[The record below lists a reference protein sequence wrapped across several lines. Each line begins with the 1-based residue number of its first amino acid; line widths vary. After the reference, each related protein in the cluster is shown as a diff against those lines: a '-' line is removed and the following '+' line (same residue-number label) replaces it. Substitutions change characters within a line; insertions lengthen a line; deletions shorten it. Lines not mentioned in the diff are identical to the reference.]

1 MTDLDFM
8 LLLNYNNRE
17 EQMQKATQKII
28 RDIHNINSTD
38 ELREIANA
46 LHQHRTY
53 MNAQA
58 TRKFVVGD
66 KVEFEGR
73 YGKTVQGIVRR
84 IKIKNII
91 VEETSQFGGRWNVSA
106 SLLKKVA

>member
-1 MTDLDFM
+1 MVNLAKDTIIDSILKITDT
-8 LLLNYNNRE
+8 N
-17 EQMQKATQKII
+17 
-28 RDIHNINSTD
+28 
-38 ELREIANA
+38 ELREISNA

-58 TRKFVVGD
+58 TRNFVVGD

-73 YGKTVQGIVRR
+73 RGRTVQGIVKRV
-84 IKIKNII
+84 KIKNII
-91 VEETSQFGGRWNVSA
+91 VEETNSPFGGRWNVSA

>member
-1 MTDLDFM
+1 MVNLAKDTIIDSILKITDT
-8 LLLNYNNRE
+8 N
-17 EQMQKATQKII
+17 
-28 RDIHNINSTD
+28 
-38 ELREIANA
+38 ELREISNA

-58 TRKFVVGD
+58 TRNFVVGD

-73 YGKTVQGIVRR
+73 RGRTVQGVVKRV
-84 IKIKNII
+84 KIKNII
-91 VEETSQFGGRWNVSA
+91 VEETNSPFGGRWNVSA

>member
-1 MTDLDFM
+1 MPKLATDS
-8 LLLNYNNRE
+8 
-17 EQMQKATQKII
+17 I
-28 RDIHNINSTD
+28 INSILQITD
-38 ELREIANA
+38 TNELRTISNA

-58 TRKFVVGD
+58 TRNFVVGD

-73 YGKTVQGIVRR
+73 RGRTVQGVVKRV
-84 IKIKNII
+84 KIKNII
-91 VEETSQFGGRWNVSA
+91 VEETNSPFGGRWNVSA

>member
-1 MTDLDFM
+1 MSVQT
-8 LLLNYNNRE
+8 
-17 EQMQKATQKII
+17 II
-28 RDIHNINSTD
+28 KNIRAIENTD

-58 TRKFVVGD
+58 TRNFVVGD
-66 KVEFEGR
+66 KVEFQGR
-73 YGKTVQGIVRR
+73 YGKMVQGIVRKV
-84 IKIKNII
+84 KIKNII
-91 VEETSQFGGRWNVSA
+91 VEETNKPYGGRWNVSA

>member
-1 MTDLDFM
+1 MSVQT
-8 LLLNYNNRE
+8 
-17 EQMQKATQKII
+17 II
-28 RDIHNINSTD
+28 KNIRAIENTD

-58 TRKFVVGD
+58 TRNFVVGD

-73 YGKTVQGIVRR
+73 YGKMVQGIVRKV
-84 IKIKNII
+84 KIKNII
-91 VEETSQFGGRWNVSA
+91 VEECNSQFGGRWNVSS

>member
-1 MTDLDFM
+1 MVKLATDSIIDSIL
-8 LLLNYNNRE
+8 
-17 EQMQKATQKII
+17 KI
-28 RDIHNINSTD
+28 TD
-38 ELREIANA
+38 TNELREISNA

-58 TRKFVVGD
+58 TRNFVVGD

-73 YGKTVQGIVRR
+73 YGKIVQGVVKRV
-84 IKIKNII
+84 KIKNII
-91 VEETSQFGGRWNVSA
+91 VEETNSAFGGRWNVSA

>member
-1 MTDLDFM
+1 MSVQT
-8 LLLNYNNRE
+8 
-17 EQMQKATQKII
+17 II
-28 RDIHNINSTD
+28 KNIRAIENTD

-58 TRKFVVGD
+58 TRNFVVGD
-66 KVEFEGR
+66 KVEFQGR
-73 YGKTVQGIVRR
+73 YGKIVQGIVRKV
-84 IKIKNII
+84 KIKNII
-91 VEETSQFGGRWNVSA
+91 VEETNKPYGGRWNVSA

>member
-1 MTDLDFM
+1 MSVQT
-8 LLLNYNNRE
+8 
-17 EQMQKATQKII
+17 II
-28 RDIHNINSTD
+28 KNIRAIENTD

-58 TRKFVVGD
+58 TRNFVVGD

-73 YGKTVQGIVRR
+73 YGKMVQGIVRKV
-84 IKIKNII
+84 KIKNII
-91 VEETSQFGGRWNVSA
+91 VEECNSKFGGRWNVSA

>member
-1 MTDLDFM
+1 MSVQTIIKNIRAIDSTEDL
-8 LLLNYNNRE
+8 R
-17 EQMQKATQKII
+17 T
-28 RDIHNINSTD
+28 
-38 ELREIANA
+38 IANA

-58 TRKFVVGD
+58 TRNFVVGD
-66 KVEFEGR
+66 TVEFQGR
-73 YGKTVQGIVRR
+73 YGKMVQGIVRK

-91 VEETSQFGGRWNVSA
+91 VEENNKPYGGRWNVSA

>member
-1 MTDLDFM
+1 MSVQT
-8 LLLNYNNRE
+8 
-17 EQMQKATQKII
+17 II
-28 RDIHNINSTD
+28 KNIRAIENTD

-58 TRKFVVGD
+58 TRNFVVGD
-66 KVEFEGR
+66 EVEFEGR
-73 YGKTVQGIVRR
+73 YGKMVKGIVRKV
-84 IKIKNII
+84 KIKNII
-91 VEETSQFGGRWNVSA
+91 VEEHTHLNGMGRGGIWNVSA

>member
-1 MTDLDFM
+1 MVKLATDSIIDSIL
-8 LLLNYNNRE
+8 
-17 EQMQKATQKII
+17 KI
-28 RDIHNINSTD
+28 TD
-38 ELREIANA
+38 TNELREISNA

-58 TRKFVVGD
+58 TRNFVVGD

-73 YGKTVQGIVRR
+73 RGRTVQGVVKRV
-84 IKIKNII
+84 KIKNII
-91 VEETSQFGGRWNVSA
+91 VEETNSPFGGRWNVSA

>member
-1 MTDLDFM
+1 MVKLATDSIIDSIL
-8 LLLNYNNRE
+8 
-17 EQMQKATQKII
+17 KI
-28 RDIHNINSTD
+28 TD
-38 ELREIANA
+38 TNELREISNA

-58 TRKFVVGD
+58 TRNFVVGD

-73 YGKTVQGIVRR
+73 RGRTVQGIVKRV
-84 IKIKNII
+84 KIKNII
-91 VEETSQFGGRWNVSA
+91 VEETNSAFGGRWNVSA

>member
-1 MTDLDFM
+1 MVKLAKESIIDSILKITDT
-8 LLLNYNNRE
+8 N
-17 EQMQKATQKII
+17 
-28 RDIHNINSTD
+28 
-38 ELREIANA
+38 ELREISNA

-58 TRKFVVGD
+58 TRNFVVGD

-73 YGKTVQGIVRR
+73 RGRTVQGVVKRV
-84 IKIKNII
+84 KIKNII
-91 VEETSQFGGRWNVSA
+91 VEETNSPFGGRWNVSA

>member
-1 MTDLDFM
+1 MSVQT
-8 LLLNYNNRE
+8 
-17 EQMQKATQKII
+17 II
-28 RDIHNINSTD
+28 KNIRAIENTD

-58 TRKFVVGD
+58 TRNFVVGD

-73 YGKTVQGIVRR
+73 YGKMVQGIVRKV
-84 IKIKNII
+84 KIKNMI
-91 VEETSQFGGRWNVSA
+91 VEETNKPYGGRWNVSA
-106 SLLKKVA
+106 SLSKKVA

>member
-1 MTDLDFM
+1 MVKLAKESIIDSILKITDT
-8 LLLNYNNRE
+8 N
-17 EQMQKATQKII
+17 
-28 RDIHNINSTD
+28 
-38 ELREIANA
+38 ELREISNA

-58 TRKFVVGD
+58 TRNFVVGD

-73 YGKTVQGIVRR
+73 YGKIVQGVVKRV
-84 IKIKNII
+84 KIKNII
-91 VEETSQFGGRWNVSA
+91 VEETNSAFGGRWNVSA

>member
-1 MTDLDFM
+1 MSVQT
-8 LLLNYNNRE
+8 
-17 EQMQKATQKII
+17 II
-28 RDIHNINSTD
+28 KNIRAIENTD

-58 TRKFVVGD
+58 TRNFVVGD

-73 YGKTVQGIVRR
+73 YGKMVQGIVRKV
-84 IKIKNII
+84 KIKNII
-91 VEETSQFGGRWNVSA
+91 VEETNKPYGGRWNVSA